1 MNEKLT
7 ALAERRQ
14 KLVHKA
20 ALQRTV
26 LTQCMEPLR
35 QPLVIADHG
44 LEVVRYF
51 RKHPVL
57 MVGVSTLSGVL
68 IRKFHT
74 ARINVFLQTG
84 WSVFQLVRDIRE
96 SIRRD

>member
-1 MNEKLT
+1 MNEKLA
-7 ALAERRQ
+7 ALAARRQ
-14 KLVHKA
+14 KLVDKA
-20 ALQRTV
+20 ASQRTV
-26 LTQCMEPLR
+26 LAQCMEPLR
-35 QPLVIADHG
+35 QPLVIAGHG

-57 MVGVSTLSGVL
+57 MVGVSTFTGML
-68 IRKFHT
+68 IRKFHI
-74 ARINVFLQTG
+74 ARINAFLQTG